1 VTDVYHQNTFSA
13 RLSNHGINMFSL
25 FVVDQLHEF
34 EIGAWKALFMHLMQ
48 ILHAAG
54 GTAVQ
59 KLNEW

>member
-1 VTDVYHQNTFSA
+1 
-13 RLSNHGINMFSL
+13 MFSL

-34 EIGAWKALFMHLMQ
+34 KIGAWKALFMHLMR

-59 KLNEW
+59 KLNER